1 MAENPQPGPVPP
13 QGRPATGER
22 LAMGFL
28 AVVRMF
34 LFFPA
39 IAMVLAAAVM
49 ILAVCFFEEEVSIS
63 LIRILGT
70 IAIAEVMIGAAV
82 GAKYLRDEILSRYA
96 NSAADWL
103 DPVATCGHEV
113 VLMIEIVLTACGLA
127 LILWIPAEISR
138 MRDMGLVWPLTW
150 AVIGGSALWARH
162 LLVTWLERRSLIP
175 GTGPCSTP
183 GTPPSGEP

>member
-1 MAENPQPGPVPP
+1 MAEDLQTGPVPP
-13 QGRPATGER
+13 QRRPAIGAR

-28 AVVRMF
+28 AVVRVF

-49 ILAVCFFEEEVSIS
+49 ILAVCFFEEDVSIS

-70 IAIAEVMIGAAV
+70 IAFAEVMIGAAV

-96 NSAADWL
+96 KSAAELL
-103 DPVATCGHEV
+103 DPVSTCGHEV

-127 LILWIPAEISR
+127 LLLWIPAEISR
-138 MRDMGLVWPLTW
+138 MRDIGIVWPLTW
-150 AVIGGSALWARH
+150 AVIGGSALFARH
-162 LLVTWLERRSLIP
+162 LLVKWLDRRSLIAD
-175 GTGPCSTP
+175 TYPCSTP